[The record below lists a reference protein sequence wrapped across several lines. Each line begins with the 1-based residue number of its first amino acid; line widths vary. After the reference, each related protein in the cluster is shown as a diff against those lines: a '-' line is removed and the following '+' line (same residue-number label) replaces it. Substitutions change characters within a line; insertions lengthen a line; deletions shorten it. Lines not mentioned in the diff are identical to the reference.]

1 MTWLVYDS
9 SDTLL
14 EQFVSNIDYS
24 QCTTIQLSNG
34 KTYNIEYASKVP
46 NSNNGYIYIK

>member
-14 EQFVSNIDYS
+14 EKFISNIDYS

-34 KTYNIEYASKVP
+34 KTYNIEYAGKV
-46 NSNNGYIYIK
+46 SNNNDGFIYVK